1 MSKSDNPILQIID
14 TQMQELGKSLDFR
27 PISLERGSYVSG
39 STSFGSA
46 AIDLVTG
53 GGCPAGRWTT
63 VYGPEG
69 SGKSTTTLNVISANL
84 ADNIPTF
91 YYDHEAA
98 ADPTYMRT
106 LGIKLTDAKGKPNPY
121 LRYFQPETG
130 ESTYRHIYRV
140 LKALPD
146 FKPATDGSRPKPTL
160 SIIIDSLDAMLTEQI
175 ADDDDNAQMGLQAKM
190 HGAGMRLIKSIM
202 GRKNVQVLSTNQTR
216 LKPGVSFGNP
226 EYEPGGQAVRFYPDL
241 KFRVQMVGKVIKERH
256 RDLKFVNVSTIKNK
270 SFVPFRTL
278 HTDVQTAPALA
289 FGLGWERGYDG
300 LAYLILTDQ
309 IRMPGKQS
317 AKAVYEL
324 SMKDFESGDF
334 QRADLM
340 RMLCSN
346 KFRDAVRKQILDG
359 YAFERYFDHEQIEPH
374 PTNLED
380 AGLDDD
386 DIKDDM
392 SVEEAEA
399 LIEKNI
405 NDALPKKKRGP
416 MTVDPDGPVRMRNSS
431 VAEDGELTG
440 TVTSRA

>member
-1 MSKSDNPILQIID
+1 MSKSSENPILQIID
-14 TQMQELGKSLDFR
+14 TQMKELGKSLDFR
-27 PISLERGSYVSG
+27 PISLERGNYVSG
-39 STSFGSA
+39 STSFGSL

-53 GGCPAGRWTT
+53 GGCPTGRWTT

-84 ADNIPTF
+84 ADGVPTF

-106 LGIKLTDAKGKPNPY
+106 LGIKLTDDKGKPNPY
-121 LRYFQPETG
+121 FRYFQPETG
-130 ESTYRHIYRV
+130 ESSYRHIYRM

-146 FKPATDGSRPKPTL
+146 FSPTKDGSRPKPVL
-160 SIIIDSLDAMLTEQI
+160 SVIIDSLDAMLTEKI
-175 ADDDDNAQMGLQAKM
+175 ADDDENAQMGLQAKM
-190 HGAGMRLIKSIM
+190 HGAGMRLVKSIM

-241 KFRVQMVGKVIKERH
+241 KFRVQMVGKILKERH

-278 HTDVQTAPALA
+278 HVDVDTAPALA

-300 LAYLILTDQ
+300 MAYLRLTDQ
-309 IRMPGKQS
+309 VI
-317 AKAVYEL
+317 EL
-324 SMKDFESGDF
+324 KDPKGFLELNVKGFEEGT
-334 QRADLM
+334 RYKRPDLM
-340 RMLCSN
+340 RVLCSN
-346 KFRDAVRKQILDG
+346 KFRAAARAQMLDG

-374 PTNLED
+374 PTDLED
-380 AGLDDD
+380 AGLDDAKEE
-386 DIKDDM
+386 I
-392 SVEEAEA
+392 SVEEAES

-405 NDALPKKKRGP
+405 NESLPKKKRGP
-416 MTVDPDGPVRMRNSS
+416 MTIDPDGPIRMRNSDVS
-431 VAEDGELTG
+431 EDGEVTG
-440 TVTSRA
+440 TVTTRA